1 MLGCNREKTPH
12 HSIIPPFHHSH
23 IPYSIIP
30 VKHPNIDLT
39 FPHGIFYAIYNAM
52 KTSNLSSRTIKI
64 DIRPLAY
71 EAKPQQSN
79 PELARAQTLLSQID
93 YRFLF
98 DRAYAAILLVD
109 KTGQILSWNP
119 RALDFFGYPPEELA
133 RKNIQTVIAGMNE
146 MILATIRETVQR
158 GQHMRIQAFGM
169 LNSGEMNALEL
180 VISGNGLTDK
190 DHFCCLIKN
199 IQAQWQTEQSLS
211 SAYHAMD
218 NTDSGIGIVN
228 MAGVIVYAN
237 RTMIRLLADGDE
249 AGVLG
254 KPLTNWF
261 DNTSIVHPLM
271 VSIKKQECWSAEKSI
286 LIGEK
291 SCCFSL
297 SAVPDINSDNELS
310 GMVLSIRDVAE
321 NRRLELAQQQAARDR
336 TILESLGSICHT
348 LTQPMTVLLT
358 SIELL
363 KLETGI
369 DEEQKKEII
378 SLCYDTVLNMREQLV
393 SLNSRCMEQKPLE

>member
-1 MLGCNREKTPH
+1 
-12 HSIIPPFHHSH
+12 
-23 IPYSIIP
+23 
-30 VKHPNIDLT
+30 
-39 FPHGIFYAIYNAM
+39 M

-71 EAKPQQSN
+71 EAKPPQADEELVKAQS
-79 PELARAQTLLSQID
+79 LLSQID

-109 KTGQILSWNP
+109 NTGKILSWNT
-119 RALDFFGYPPEELA
+119 RAVEFFGYSPEELS
-133 RKNIQTVIAGMNE
+133 RRNIQTVIAGMNE
-146 MILATIRETVQR
+146 MILATIRETVQN

-169 LNSGEMNALEL
+169 LNGGEMNALEL
-180 VISGNGLTDK
+180 VITGNGPKDT

-199 IQAQWQTEQSLS
+199 IQSQWQMEQNLN

-218 NTDSGIGIVN
+218 NTDLGIGIVN
-228 MAGVIVYAN
+228 MAGTIVYAN
-237 RTMIRLLADGDE
+237 RTMVRLLADGDE
-249 AGVLG
+249 SGVLR

-261 DNTSIVHPLM
+261 DSVSIVQPLLE
-271 VSIKKQECWSAEKSI
+271 SIKKQEGWSAEKSI

-297 SAVPDINSDNELS
+297 SAVPDINSDNELT

-321 NRRLELAQQQAARDR
+321 NRRMEIAQQQAARDR

-363 KLETGI
+363 KLESGI
-369 DEEQKKEII
+369 DESQKREII
-378 SLCYDTVLNMREQLV
+378 SLCYDTVLSMREQLV
-393 SLNSRCMEQKPLE
+393 SLNSRCMERKPLEQA